1 MDSMILFQT
10 GTSQVFAVPAHLAAE
25 LQEYGRLVAIEN
37 RQAFILEA
45 KLNQLDLTKKKER
58 DAQG

>member
-45 KLNQLDLTKKKER
+45 RLIPLDLTKKEK